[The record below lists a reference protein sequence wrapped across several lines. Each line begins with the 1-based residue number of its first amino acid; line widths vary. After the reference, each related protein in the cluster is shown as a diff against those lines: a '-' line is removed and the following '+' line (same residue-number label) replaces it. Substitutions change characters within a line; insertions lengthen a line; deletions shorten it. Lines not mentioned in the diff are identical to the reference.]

1 VVTAS
6 GGGATRWLARHG
18 HGDDAAGMRSRI
30 AASSCLCLLLLAA
43 CETLPSAPARPNTI
57 YLLGR
62 FPAPHPREQL
72 AAELRPRGYRI
83 AIDLDDSVDTVVVG
97 MPPLAP
103 DGDRL
108 LALEDVPEY
117 RRAVRRDL
125 RQLTPEQAMAL
136 PAR

>member
-1 VVTAS
+1 MRRRTLAPS
-6 GGGATRWLARHG
+6 G
-18 HGDDAAGMRSRI
+18 
-30 AASSCLCLLLLAA
+30 LCLLLLAA
-43 CETLPSAPARPNTI
+43 CETLPNAPALPNTI

-62 FPAPHPREQL
+62 FTAPHAREQL
-72 AAELRPRGYRI
+72 ASELRQRGYRI

-103 DGDRL
+103 EGDRL

-125 RQLTPEQAMAL
+125 RQLTAEQAMAL
-136 PAR
+136 PTR

>member
-1 VVTAS
+1 MLRERA
-6 GGGATRWLARHG
+6 
-18 HGDDAAGMRSRI
+18 DDAARMRRCAITLSG
-30 AASSCLCLLLLAA
+30 LCLLLLSA
-43 CETLPSAPARPNTI
+43 CETLPNAPALPNTI

-62 FPAPHPREQL
+62 FPASHPREQL
-72 AAELRPRGYRI
+72 AAELRQRGYRI

-136 PAR
+136 PVR

>member
-1 VVTAS
+1 MLRERA
-6 GGGATRWLARHG
+6 
-18 HGDDAAGMRSRI
+18 DDAARMRRCTI
-30 AASSCLCLLLLAA
+30 TSSGLCLLLLSA
-43 CETLPSAPARPNTI
+43 CEAPPNTPALPNTI
-57 YLLGR
+57 HLLGR

-72 AAELRPRGYRI
+72 AAELRQRGYRI

-117 RRAVRRDL
+117 RRAVRREL
-125 RQLTPEQAMAL
+125 RQLTAEQAMAL

>member
-1 VVTAS
+1 MRRRTRAPS
-6 GGGATRWLARHG
+6 G
-18 HGDDAAGMRSRI
+18 
-30 AASSCLCLLLLAA
+30 LCLLLLAA
-43 CETLPSAPARPNTI
+43 CETLPNAPALPNTI

-62 FPAPHPREQL
+62 FPAPHAREQL
-72 AAELRPRGYRI
+72 ASELRQRGYRI

-97 MPPLAP
+97 MPPLAV

-125 RQLTPEQAMAL
+125 RQLTAEQAMAL
-136 PAR
+136 PTR